1 MKLRELQYRIYGDD
15 RLSGKL
21 ERVSRAGRK
30 VDRSL
35 GGASNKMS
43 RFTSSMQDASS
54 EIPGLSRGLRFLR
67 NPITLAVGGLA
78 LIAVG
83 LNKAKNAAADF
94 NTEFRDLTNLNL
106 KKNQLQ
112 IAMLRANVL
121 NTAAKFGFD
130 PLKTSKGFYD
140 IQSITGK
147 YGNEVQ
153 KIVAKVGM
161 FSRIMRSDF
170 TATIAGTAQAMDIY
184 GLKANQ
190 LDDYLTSLNAT
201 VQVGKTNFDELTRV
215 QVRYANAAAAVGQ
228 SYNNANR
235 LFAVFSK
242 LSDSIDISA
251 RYTKIAFQDLTKSAT
266 MKGFEKIG
274 VKIFDIHGKMRGVDK
289 IVEDL
294 IPKLKAMSGLQFAKF
309 KQSLGSSIGV
319 NALLDMTRNKADR
332 LLKSFKE
339 FDNTKFSMNDALKTA
354 MQDVNFL
361 NDTINGKLK
370 VSLIRLGQTILPAWV
385 SIKDEIISM
394 LDAINDR
401 MYRFQRSFYHITF
414 NMKKYNELG
423 NIRIAQMT
431 SRGME
436 QAKEKYAGTFNQVDW
451 KTINKAKKDSLVKKL
466 QTDMRGY
473 LHPLFLNGSDQQ
485 QSDQRNV
492 FTGMAKYTNKVL
504 WQLQHTGNKG
514 LSQFFDSQRKIAK
527 GGTSANPTS
536 SIYQTGLAGVS
547 GGGSTVKSVT
557 VQIDALVKEM
567 IIKTT
572 NLTDTTQDIEKKIT
586 ELLVRSVAGAEQIIS
601 NN

>member
-21 ERVSRAGRK
+21 DKVSRAGRK

-35 GGASNKMS
+35 GGASNKMA
-43 RFTSSMQDASS
+43 RFKTKMQDASS
-54 EIPGLSRGLRFLR
+54 EIPGLSRGLRLLS

-78 LIAVG
+78 LLAVG
-83 LNKAKNAAADF
+83 INKAKNAAADF
-94 NTEFRDLTNLNL
+94 NTEFRDLNNLNL
-106 KKNQLQ
+106 KKSHLQ
-112 IAMLRANVL
+112 IAMLRADVL

-215 QVRYANAAAAVGQ
+215 QVRYANAAAAIGQ

-294 IPKLKAMSGLQFAKF
+294 IPKLKAMSGIQFARF

-332 LLKSFKE
+332 LIASFKE
-339 FDNTKFSMNDALKTA
+339 FDNTKFNMSDALKTA
-354 MQDVNFL
+354 MEDVNFL

-385 SIKDEIISM
+385 SIKDEIITM

-436 QAKEKYAGTFNQVDW
+436 QAKEKYTGTFNQVDW
-451 KTINKAKKDSLVKKL
+451 KTINKDKKDSLIKKL

-473 LHPLFLNGSDQQ
+473 LHPLFLTGSDQQ
-485 QSDQRNV
+485 QADQRNV
-492 FTGMAKYTNKVL
+492 YTGMAKYTNKIL
-504 WQLQHTGNKG
+504 WRLQHADNAS
-514 LSQFFDSQRKIAK
+514 LAQFFDSQRKVTPA
-527 GGTSANPTS
+527 SVNPTS
-536 SIYQTGLAGVS
+536 PYQAGLAGVS

-557 VQIDALVKEM
+557 VQIGSLVKEL

-572 NLTDTTQDIEKKIT
+572 NLTGNSQDIEQKIT

-601 NN
+601 SN